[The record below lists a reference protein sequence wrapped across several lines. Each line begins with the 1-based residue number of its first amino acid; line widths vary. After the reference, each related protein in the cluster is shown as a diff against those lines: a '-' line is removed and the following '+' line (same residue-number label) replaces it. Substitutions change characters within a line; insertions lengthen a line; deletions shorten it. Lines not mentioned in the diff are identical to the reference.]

1 MCIKVKLK
9 ERFKYLNILIMES
22 FYRKMLL
29 FLPFTNEIANL
40 LRTQFELPIWVYNPD
55 PVKIL
60 DIITKMLIDSLSLFG
75 VLINTLEEGIKSCNI
90 FVMTILGLTL
100 TLFSFMIPTIFLPL
114 ILDLNNKYKIYLGFL
129 FIFILYLIDH
139 YAILIAEKYQHKI
152 NKEIK
157 NKEEETLYK
166 ERTIYYYIAFVISL
180 LPILYLSHYS
190 LTNQKEYL
198 AIGFFV
204 LILSSII
211 FIEKSL
217 LSQDD
222 NKDNEEN
229 NSN

>member
-1 MCIKVKLK
+1 MK
-9 ERFKYLNILIMES
+9 N

-29 FLPFTNEIANL
+29 LLPFTNEIANL
-40 LRTQFELPIWVYNPD
+40 IRTQFELPLWVYNPD
-55 PVKIL
+55 PVKML

-75 VLINTLEEGIKSCNI
+75 VLINTLEVGIKSCNI

-114 ILDLNNKYKIYLGFL
+114 ILKLNTKYKIHLGFL

-139 YAILIAEKYQHKI
+139 YAILIAEKYQNGINKKI
-152 NKEIK
+152 N
-157 NKEEETLYK
+157 NKEQEILFK

-180 LPILYLSHYS
+180 LPIFYLSHYS
-190 LTNQKEYL
+190 LTNEKEYL

-211 FIEKSL
+211 FVEKKL
-217 LSQDD
+217 LTKS
-222 NKDNEEN
+222 NENEDNEEDK
-229 NSN
+229 SN